1 MPPQDGSTD
10 PDLTSLLDDLR
21 SGYRRIAGEDG
32 PSEQEVIEALRTLQ
46 KAATRVFDAVVESGK
61 DQAVR
66 EHLVN
71 AVGWLGSAATTFA
84 TELASSMP
92 SDDGGRRSA

>member
-10 PDLTSLLDDLR
+10 PDLTRLLDELR
-21 SGYRRIAGEDG
+21 SGYQHIAGEDG
-32 PSEQEVIEALRTLQ
+32 PSEEEVIEALRTLQ
-46 KAATRVFDAVVESGK
+46 KAAGRVFDAVVESGK

-66 EHLVN
+66 EHLVS

-84 TELASSMP
+84 SELASIP
-92 SDDGGRRSA
+92 ADDAGKHSA